1 MCAFMHGRI
10 IPSPT
15 PCEWARGQGRLAIAV
30 RGGSDEAGC
39 RIRWRRG
46 GNVVMVEIFTSVGR
60 CAGGAGSPTEAS
72 SLPTQIPL
80 GTEEVSFRPVWR
92 RVDVNVMK
100 RTVSSSSQNVA
111 AWSSVRS
118 SLVFCQVFSFVFPDH
133 RVKSYLTRILFDP
146 KMKDQVWYV
155 VEGKQ
160 MERS

>member
-1 MCAFMHGRI
+1 
-10 IPSPT
+10 
-15 PCEWARGQGRLAIAV
+15 
-30 RGGSDEAGC
+30 
-39 RIRWRRG
+39 
-46 GNVVMVEIFTSVGR
+46 MVEIFTSVGR

-118 SLVFCQVFSFVFPDH
+118 SLVFCQVFLGLLSGLLLCVSRSPGQ
-133 RVKSYLTRILFDP
+133 ILFDP
-146 KMKDQVWYV
+146 HLI
-155 VEGKQ
+155 
-160 MERS
+160 